1 MILGDFAANTPQ
13 ANYYTLIAGDHAAST
28 EAAAAAYQALSDAL
42 AAEIAVMGANTTMTA
57 AEGWTGLGG
66 SAMTMTAGM
75 FSGAMSL
82 AVAWLSEAV
91 VAATNISSAYHGAET
106 GMIPGPV
113 SDTNRATQLALVMTN
128 RGQNTPAINALDG
141 EYLHHWMQNASW
153 MGTFQAAVTA
163 ALAVLATPPPLAP
176 VTGDPA
182 VAAAA
187 ASQVAADPAINA
199 LSQGTQSMT
208 EAVSGPAS
216 QAGTPA
222 AASTDMMQTALP
234 AVMSTDGQVPQLI
247 SQAPQA
253 LSSLPQMLS
262 QGAGQFG
269 GLLGPLSGAGALSG
283 STPAEIAPLTGLGA
297 GPGAGALSP
306 ALSGGLSAAA
316 GPSNGVLSAFTKP
329 VNSFSPPN
337 QPRLPGA
344 WKVPNEDAIP
354 APVSGSPAGAGT
366 GGLYGAPAAMARD
379 GATGQGMRAPTRTL
393 QLTGRPTANRG
404 DDPKI

>member
-28 EAAAAAYQALSDAL
+28 EAAAAAHQALSDAL

-82 AVAWLSEAV
+82 AVAWLNEAV
-91 VAATNISSAYHGAET
+91 VAATNIASAYHAAET

-128 RGQNTPAINALDG
+128 WGQNTPAINALDA

-163 ALAVLATPPPLAP
+163 ALAVLATPPPVSP
-176 VTGDPA
+176 VTGNPA

-187 ASQVAADPAINA
+187 ATQVAADPAINA

-216 QAGTPA
+216 QAATPA
-222 AASTDMMQTALP
+222 TAGGELMQSALP
-234 AVMSTDGQVPQLI
+234 QVMSAAGQFPQLL

-253 LSSLPQMLS
+253 VSSLPQMLGQS
-262 QGAGQFG
+262 MGQFG
-269 GLLGPLSGAGALSG
+269 GLLGPLSGATSLSG
-283 STPAEIAPLTGLGA
+283 ATPAELAPISAAGGGMAPVGGGA
-297 GPGAGALSP
+297 ALNAFAG
-306 ALSGGLSAAA
+306 GAA

-329 VNSFSPPN
+329 VNSFSPATSPK
-337 QPRLPGA
+337 LPGA
-344 WKVPNEDAIP
+344 WRVPEEPIP
-354 APVSGSPAGAGT
+354 APVSASPGG
-366 GGLYGAPAAMARD
+366 GGLYGAPAAMSREST
-379 GATGQGMRAPTRTL
+379 GGQGQRTPTRTL
-393 QLTGRPTANRG
+393 QLTGHSTANRG
-404 DDPKI
+404 DDPRN